1 MELKLWHGVSP
12 VAMTALGI
20 SIVTLTTGFVLFL
33 RLREWLAHIAVAVR
47 RLGRRGPARIYDLVF
62 AGLLALADRVTRLTQ
77 TGSLRQYVRVI
88 LLTLILTC
96 LYPISRCIPVG
107 DELSS
112 AWYWH
117 EILLVLLT
125 LVGAIAA
132 VLSRSRM
139 SAIALLGITGLL
151 IAVLF
156 ALFSAPDLAITQ
168 IMVEALTV
176 ILLVL
181 IFYRLPEFSLDSG
194 RAWRASVTRWWPW
207 LPAPSWRGFVLATAA
222 LHLPPTVSDQL
233 ARMSK
238 PEAYGR
244 NIVNVILVDFRAL
257 DTLGEITVVA
267 VAGLGVYALIK
278 LRRRR
283 RAEGGAS

>member
-1 MELKLWHGVSP
+1 M
-12 VAMTALGI
+12 
-20 SIVTLTTGFVLFL
+20 
-33 RLREWLAHIAVAVR
+33 
-47 RLGRRGPARIYDLVF
+47 
-62 AGLLALADRVTRLTQ
+62 
-77 TGSLRQYVRVI
+77 RQYVRVT
-88 LLTLILTC
+88 LLTLILTS
-96 LYPISRCIPVG
+96 LYPLSRCFPAS

-132 VLSRSRM
+132 VFSRSRM
-139 SAIALLGITGLL
+139 SAVALLGITGLL
-151 IAVLF
+151 IAILF

-181 IFYRLPEFSLDSG
+181 IFHRLPGFSEL
-194 RAWRASVTRWWPW
+194 RTR
-207 LPAPSWRGFVLATAA
+207 LTRLGDALVALAAGAILAGLGLATAA
-222 LHLPPTVSDQL
+222 LHLPPTVSEQL

-238 PEAYGR
+238 PEA
-244 NIVNVILVDFRAL
+244 VWSQTSSNVILVDFRAL

-267 VAGLGVYALIK
+267 VAGLGVLRPDQAPSPAKGRGRCFVNSLVFRTTTRAVTPLLLAFSLFMLLRGHNEPGGGFIGGLLAVTAFALY
-278 LRRRR
+278 
-283 RAEGGAS
+283 GAGV